1 MKALSQIVN
10 YLLPVFYLA
19 VLYVYYLVFTG
30 RRKALEPKTT
40 WFLAALLVM
49 HALEL
54 TIRHLALGTIPLS
67 SIHDAFTFL
76 AFSIVLVYMILE
88 TSLHN
93 RGSGLFILSTAL
105 ILQLISTFNLSW
117 QPETNE
123 LLSNPVFA
131 VHASLSVMGYTAL
144 CLSAIYAL
152 MYLVQNHNLK
162 NRNLGKL
169 FSQLPALSYLEKM
182 SRRSMLIGIVLLG
195 IGILLGHI
203 VAHRVIGEF
212 WPRDFKVIVSDLV
225 WLLYL
230 TGFLLAFRNNW
241 RGEKMARLALL
252 AFMLLIAG
260 GLMVLYF
267 SESFH
272 EFY

>member
-1 MKALSQIVN
+1 MKALSQFVN

-40 WFLAALLVM
+40 WFLAALLAM
-49 HALEL
+49 HILEL
-54 TIRHLALGTIPLS
+54 TIRHLALRTIPLS

-76 AFSIVLVYMILE
+76 AFSIVLVYMVLE
-88 TSLHN
+88 TSLQN
-93 RGSGLFILSTAL
+93 RGSGLFILSAAL
-105 ILQLISTFNLSW
+105 VLQLISTFNLSW
-117 QPETNE
+117 EPETSE
-123 LLSNPVFA
+123 LLSSPVFA

-162 NRNLGKL
+162 KRNLGQL

-195 IGILLGHI
+195 HRHPARASGGRSGDRRVLAPRSEGDRFGPGVAVLPDRLSARIAIQLAGRKNGPACAPGFCA
-203 VAHRVIGEF
+203 AHRRRTHGHLLL
-212 WPRDFKVIVSDLV
+212 RIVP
-225 WLLYL
+225 
-230 TGFLLAFRNNW
+230 
-241 RGEKMARLALL
+241 
-252 AFMLLIAG
+252 
-260 GLMVLYF
+260 
-267 SESFH
+267 
-272 EFY
+272 